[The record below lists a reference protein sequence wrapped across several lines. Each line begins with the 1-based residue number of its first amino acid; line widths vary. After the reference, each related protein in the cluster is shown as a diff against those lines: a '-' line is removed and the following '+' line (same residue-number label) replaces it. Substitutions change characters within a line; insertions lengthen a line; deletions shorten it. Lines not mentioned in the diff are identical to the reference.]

1 MYKRGIKIQL
11 VLMLLLVSCKKE
23 QGPSPEPGKESFV
36 GTYSRLFQIS
46 ANKPGQEQL
55 TISKDKSPYSYT
67 LTVLRNGEHQ
77 KYTLN
82 FVTED
87 GYEKLW
93 VKTSYT
99 TPKFSEIY
107 VTKKQAE
114 EHYRVKFI
122 SCCSRFV
129 VMDDNYRREP

>member
-1 MYKRGIKIQL
+1 M
-11 VLMLLLVSCKKE
+11 
-23 QGPSPEPGKESFV
+23 
-36 GTYSRLFQIS
+36 S

-55 TISKDKSPYSYT
+55 TISKDKAPYSYT
-67 LTVLRNGEHQ
+67 LTVLRNGEQQ

-82 FVTED
+82 FSTED

-99 TPKFSEIY
+99 TPKFSEIV

-114 EHYRVKFI
+114 EHYRVQFI
-122 SCCSRFV
+122 SCCSRFIV
-129 VMDDNYRREP
+129 TDDNYRREPL